1 MAMSVVRPEGPGLAV
16 RPVVQQKGKHEKP
29 VAQGASSR
37 GHPQVAP
44 SVTEFTMYRP
54 DTQLELVDLG
64 KWFWQRQGE
73 PLAAWLL

>member
-1 MAMSVVRPEGPGLAV
+1 MSIVKPVGPWLAV

-29 VAQGASSR
+29 VAHGASSR

-54 DTQLELVDLG
+54 YTQLELVDLG

-73 PLAAWLL
+73 PLEAWLL

>member
-1 MAMSVVRPEGPGLAV
+1 M
-16 RPVVQQKGKHEKP
+16 QQKGKREKP

-44 SVTEFTMYRP
+44 SVSEFMMYRP
-54 DTQLELVDLG
+54 YAQVELVDLG